1 MRRFGGDMI
10 PVCLHPLRIHP
21 NAARV
26 VVRHF
31 PVPPESRSIDP
42 AVDGRAWRIVNTLRT
57 LDDDSI
63 EQELALLLADFENR
77 HREVRQYFEDRYDA
91 IARDLDLP
99 PPTRDAERALIGAYF
114 CHEYSFEAAALMNPS
129 VVPHPDQ
136 SGVGA
141 NETRFLMSL
150 RAVGE
155 GHISSITFREGILS
169 ADCEMRLSREPDLA
183 VAACPEISNDGRVC
197 LRREDDRPIEETVL
211 CPVTP
216 AQRGGLEDLRL
227 VKFNDGKDSFFCG
240 TYTAWS
246 GHEIAS
252 EMLFTEDFNHFEL
265 RPVTGPGAR
274 DKGMA
279 LFPRRIGGDYAM
291 IARQDNDNLFFLHS
305 DDLTRWDKG
314 EVIAGPRHTWELV
327 QIGNCAPPVE
337 LDEGW
342 LLLTHGVGAMRKYCI
357 GAMLLDNTNPARV
370 LGRSRTPLL
379 APSDVGR
386 EGYVP
391 NVVYTCG
398 ALRHGDYLFM
408 PFGIADCSVGF
419 ATIRIDALLETLV

>member
-1 MRRFGGDMI
+1 MI
-10 PVCLHPLRIHP
+10 PVCLSPQRIQP

-42 AVDGRAWRIVNTLRT
+42 AVDDRARRIVRT
-57 LDDDSI
+57 IGALDDRTI
-63 EQELALLLADFENR
+63 KAELDNLLADFSNR
-77 HREVRQYFEDRYDA
+77 HREVRRYFEQRYEDV
-91 IARDLDLP
+91 ARDLNLP
-99 PPTRDAERALIGAYF
+99 APARDAERALIGAYF

-136 SGVGA
+136 SGLQRG
-141 NETRFLMSL
+141 ELRFLMSL

-155 GHISSITFREGILS
+155 GHISSITFRQGVLNAEGT
-169 ADCEMRLSREPDLA
+169 MRLGPNSRLA
-183 VAACPEISNDGRVC
+183 VAAVPKIDSDGRVF
-197 LRREDDRPIEETVL
+197 LHRDEERPIEETVL
-211 CPVTP
+211 FPATQ

-227 VKFNDGKDSFFCG
+227 IRFDDGTDSFYCG

-246 GHEIAS
+246 GHSIAS
-252 EMLFTEDFNHFEL
+252 ELLVTEDFQRFEL
-265 RPVTGPGAR
+265 RPFTGAASR

-279 LFPRRIGGDYAM
+279 MFPRRIGGDFAM
-291 IARQDNDNLFFLHS
+291 IVRQDAETLHFIHS
-305 DDLTRWDKG
+305 GDLTHWSEG
-314 EVIAGPRHTWELV
+314 ERIAGPEYTWELV
-327 QIGNCAPPVE
+327 HIGNCAPPVE

-357 GAMLLDNTNPARV
+357 GAMLLDKDNPARV
-370 LGRSRTPLL
+370 LGRTRVPLL
-379 APSDVGR
+379 SPSDVGR

-398 ALRHGDYLFM
+398 ALLHGETLFM
-408 PFGIADCSVGF
+408 PFGIADCMVGF
-419 ATIRIDALLETLV
+419 ATIRIEDLLETLA